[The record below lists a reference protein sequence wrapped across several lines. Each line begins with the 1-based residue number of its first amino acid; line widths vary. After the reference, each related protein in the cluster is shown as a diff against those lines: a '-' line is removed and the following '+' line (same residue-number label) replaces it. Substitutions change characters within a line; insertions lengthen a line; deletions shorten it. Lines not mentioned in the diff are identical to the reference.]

1 MIEIRDNR
9 QKEWFWLDNEY
20 LNGYAKHLG
29 VMCTAVY
36 ISLCRH
42 VDNKTQSCFP
52 SMRMIAE
59 ENGISDDTVMRAI
72 KKLELWGIISV
83 TRAKKSDG
91 TQANNLYVLTAK
103 SMWKEKPT
111 RTERYGTDPQ
121 KQAKPTRNEG
131 QNRPAQ
137 LGHNNTQYNNTHINN
152 SEEKSSQDNKEIV
165 DMIEAF
171 KDINAN
177 YRSFFKNT
185 TERAACREIIKTF
198 DAQDIKQMLELA
210 PKYNKLPFIKASQKI
225 YKPTELLRNW
235 SIMRDNLISY
245 KQSKQKTVD
254 IIS

>member
-20 LNGYAKHLG
+20 LNGYATHLG

-42 VDNKTQSCFP
+42 VDNKTQTCFP
-52 SMRMIAE
+52 SMRTIAK
-59 ENGISDDTVMRAI
+59 ENGISEKTVERAT
-72 KKLELWGIISV
+72 KKLEEWGIISV
-83 TRAKKSDG
+83 ARSKKEDG
-91 TQANNLYVLTAK
+91 TQANNIYTLTAK
-103 SMWKEKPT
+103 SVWKSKPT
-111 RTERYGTDPQ
+111 DSVTVGADRLSRS
-121 KQAKPTRNEG
+121 KPTDSEVK
-131 QNRPAQ
+131 NRPTPVP
-137 LGHNNTQYNNTHINN
+137 HNNTHINNTHINN
-152 SEEKSSQDNKEIV
+152 SEEKSSQDNKEVV
-165 DMIEAF
+165 DMIETF
-171 KDINAN
+171 KNINAN

-210 PKYNKLPFIKASQKI
+210 PKYNKLPFIKASQKV

-245 KQSKQKTVD
+245 KQSKQKTLD